1 MQEVLLKIR
10 YIEIRLSKSLKKVNF
25 IFLSNPVPFNGQ
37 CYQKQKESGSSYQ
50 CLFRSWNKF
59 RKIPSD
65 QVWWCN
71 VKQFLSYSKN
81 YICKFMHV
89 NSWHHKL
96 FHFHLNLGC
105 AEKKLKNNKKL
116 KSRKR
121 KELSRWN
128 KNFLVVS
135 KGLIQYHL
143 VKK

>member
-96 FHFHLNLGC
+96 FHFYFSFWIWQVWRGR
-105 AEKKLKNNKKL
+105 EKITKNWI
-116 KSRKR
+116 SREW
-121 KELSRWN
+121 KELFRWN
-128 KNFLVVS
+128 EKHFS
-135 KGLIQYHL
+135 
-143 VKK
+143 